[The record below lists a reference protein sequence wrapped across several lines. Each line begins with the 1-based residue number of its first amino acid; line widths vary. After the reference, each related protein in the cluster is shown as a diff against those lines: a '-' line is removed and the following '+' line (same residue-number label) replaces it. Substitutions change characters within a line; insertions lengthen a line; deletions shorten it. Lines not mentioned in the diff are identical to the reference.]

1 MGQAVTRD
9 RLTNG
14 LGGAVGA
21 VTEAAVGSVTALRV
35 VVGTRNVVAVAVVVC
50 CCVLEDCVVDDD
62 LLSGT
67 VC

>member
-1 MGQAVTRD
+1 MTRD

-14 LGGAVGA
+14 WARVVGA
-21 VTEAAVGSVTALRV
+21 VVEAAVGSVLALRV
-35 VVGTRNVVAVAVVVC
+35 VVGTRNVVAVAVVGC
-50 CCVLEDCVVDDD
+50 GLLEDWVVDDD